1 MSKKRKNT
9 HVKQFLS
16 AVEDLLYPPA
26 CPLCRTV
33 LPIRSGAVCD
43 VCRAKI
49 SYVQTPVC
57 LRCGKEVM
65 DEEQELCED
74 CAAHERSFIR
84 GFPAMNYVEPLPDS
98 IADFKYHNRRDY
110 AVFYAQEI
118 VRCHGQAILALA
130 PEALIPV
137 PVHREKLKKRGYN
150 QAEILAQAM
159 EDILHIPV
167 DADIIERR
175 VNTLPQKALDD
186 AEREKNLKSA
196 FHSTDKIVKYKKV
209 MLVDDIY
216 TTGATIEACTRA
228 LKDKGIKE
236 IYYTSICIGKGY

>member
-1 MSKKRKNT
+1 MRR
-9 HVKQFLS
+9 FLS
-16 AVEDLLYPPA
+16 AAVTLLYPPV

-33 LPIRSGAVCD
+33 LPVRSGAVCAA
-43 VCRAKI
+43 CRAKI

-84 GFPAMNYVEPLPDS
+84 GFPAMNYAEPLPES

-118 VRCHGQAILALA
+118 VRCHGQSILALA
-130 PEALIPV
+130 PEALVPV
-137 PVHREKLKKRGYN
+137 PVHRDKLKKRGYN
-150 QAEILAQAM
+150 QAEILARALA
-159 EDILHIPV
+159 DILHIPV

-175 VNTLPQKALDD
+175 VNTLPQKTLDD

-196 FHSTDKIVKYKKV
+196 FQSTDKIVKYKKV

-216 TTGATIEACTRA
+216 TTGATIESCTRA
-228 LKDKGIKE
+228 LKDKGITE

>member
-1 MSKKRKNT
+1 MGKKGKNI
-9 HVKQFLS
+9 HIRQFLN
-16 AVEDLLYPPA
+16 AAKDLLYPPT
-26 CPLCRTV
+26 CPLCRAV
-33 LPIRSGAVCD
+33 LPIRSGAVCTL
-43 VCRAKI
+43 CRAKI
-49 SYVQTPVC
+49 SYVRTPVC

-65 DEEQELCED
+65 DEEQEVCED
-74 CAAHERSFIR
+74 CVAHERSFIR
-84 GFPAMNYVEPLPDS
+84 GFPAMNYVEPLPES

-150 QAEILAQAM
+150 QAEVLARAL
-159 EDILHIPV
+159 EDVFHIPV
-167 DADIIERR
+167 DAEIIERR

-196 FHSTDKIVKYKKV
+196 FHSTDKIVKYNKV

-228 LKDKGIKE
+228 LKDKGITE